1 MRIKELCEDELP
13 REKMMAKGCG
23 VLTNAELL
31 AVLMRAGTRKRN
43 AIDLGRDILQEFN
56 GSLTDISRLSV
67 RELSRIDGV
76 GAGKAC
82 TILAAIE
89 LGRRYINET
98 PRKKVQIKG
107 PESVFRMMRPVFK
120 GLSHEECWIVLL
132 SRDNSVL
139 SREML
144 SSGGLDSTTFDTRL
158 IMKKI
163 LDKKATAVIMLHN
176 HPSGTPLPGSKDIQ
190 ATQKLRKA
198 LETFDIQLLDH
209 IIISDGSY
217 YSFAEEMVFEAP

>member
-1 MRIKELCEDELP
+1 
-13 REKMMAKGCG
+13 MMAKGCG